1 MTKVATYSFI
11 FVREIYM
18 AGVLEKSRT
27 LSFFVREFYMAFN
40 EVKLKKIIGGFYYEN
55 KTWFNFC
62 MDEKW
67 SMD

>member
-1 MTKVATYSFI
+1 MTKVATCSFI
-11 FVREIYM
+11 FVREINM
-18 AGVLEKSRT
+18 V
-27 LSFFVREFYMAFN
+27 FN
-40 EVKLKKIIGGFYYEN
+40 EETQKIIGGFYYEN